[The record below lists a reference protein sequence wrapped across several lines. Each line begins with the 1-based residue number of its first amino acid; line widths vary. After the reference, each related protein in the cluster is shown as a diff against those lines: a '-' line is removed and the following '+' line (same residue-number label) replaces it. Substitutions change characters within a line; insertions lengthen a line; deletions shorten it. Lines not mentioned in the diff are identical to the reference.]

1 MFTGLVPPRYRG
13 HRVIDGGYSNNVP
26 VLDQATV
33 TVSPFSGGAHI
44 CPHHPEAPW
53 VNIANTI
60 VSLNADNL
68 VRITSVLF
76 PPSQDILARY
86 CYQGYSDA
94 FKFLQSREM
103 IPPLHSEDLQRRK
116 NRFHSVVKKVTMV
129 SAVSLLT
136 TIVWRNLINRPGC
149 LTLDS
154 TPPWQ
159 QFLADIFYWTLDT
172 ALLREPR

>member
-13 HRVIDGGYSNNVP
+13 IRVIDGGYSNNVP
-26 VLDQATV
+26 VLDQETV

-60 VSLNADNL
+60 LSLNADNL
-68 VRITSVLF
+68 VRVTSVLF

-94 FKFLQSREM
+94 YKFLQSREM
-103 IPPLHSEDLQRRK
+103 IPQTEDLQRRK
-116 NRFHSVVKKVTMV
+116 NSFQSVVKKVKIIFV
-129 SAVSLLT
+129 NVND
-136 TIVWRNLINRPGC
+136 TIVLRNLLNLPECWRADF
-149 LTLDS
+149 TL
-154 TPPWQ
+154 P
-159 QFLADIFYWTLDT
+159 
-172 ALLREPR
+172 

>member
-1 MFTGLVPPRYRG
+1 MVPPRYRG
-13 HRVIDGGYSNNVP
+13 LRVIDGGYSNNVP
-26 VLDQATV
+26 VLDQDTV

-53 VNIANTI
+53 INIANTI
-60 VSLNADNL
+60 LSLNADNL

-103 IPPLHSEDLQRRK
+103 IPPLHTEDIQRRK
-116 NRFHSVVKKVTMV
+116 NSFHSVVKRVKICFSV
-129 SAVSLLT
+129 ALT
-136 TIVWRNLINRPGC
+136 TVL
-149 LTLDS
+149 
-154 TPPWQ
+154 
-159 QFLADIFYWTLDT
+159 
-172 ALLREPR
+172 